1 MDITI
6 GICNIQRE
14 LTLNV
19 ALSSDEV
26 GQKVSDALENG
37 TVLSLEDTDGNVV
50 LVPSTAIGY
59 VQINEAQTR
68 RVGFGF

>member
-50 LVPSTAIGY
+50 LVPSKAIGY